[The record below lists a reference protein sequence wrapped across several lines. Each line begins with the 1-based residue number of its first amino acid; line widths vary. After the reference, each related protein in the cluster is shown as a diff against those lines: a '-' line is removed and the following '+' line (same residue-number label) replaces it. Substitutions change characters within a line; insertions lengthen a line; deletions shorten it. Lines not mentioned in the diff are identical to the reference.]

1 VHSAM
6 AASASTYGS
15 SPFLPHARGGGQTSF
30 RGVGHALGGGG
41 GVSTQSQPAPDS
53 VGLTKAMSKVMLQDS
68 YSRHGAGM
76 SNGAGLAA
84 MDASQPQ
91 GGGGSGDGMQGA
103 TQQPLQSAGSQGFRI
118 AQPHFTQ
125 SQAGPSS
132 QLPASF
138 QHTLPRRLALDLS
151 QGQSQELPLWCVI
164 SSCVASLQ

>member
-1 VHSAM
+1 MHSAM

-91 GGGGSGDGMQGA
+91 GGGGSG
-103 TQQPLQSAGSQGFRI
+103 SCR
-118 AQPHFTQ
+118 
-125 SQAGPSS
+125 
-132 QLPASF
+132 PASNTRCPAAWPWTSLKARARSC
-138 QHTLPRRLALDLS
+138 HCGALSPR
-151 QGQSQELPLWCVI
+151 V
-164 SSCVASLQ
+164 